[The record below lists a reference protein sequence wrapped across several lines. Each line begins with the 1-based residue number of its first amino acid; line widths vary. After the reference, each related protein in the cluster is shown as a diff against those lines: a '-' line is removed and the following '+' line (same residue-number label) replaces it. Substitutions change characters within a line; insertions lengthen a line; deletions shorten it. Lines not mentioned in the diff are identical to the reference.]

1 MPNNLIIPD
10 SVDKAAQNL
19 SDAPSKAIGNTLADL
34 WQLALGGR
42 VAYAVEKQKMKYAH
56 SLEEYR
62 KTLEQKVDDIPSD
75 KQIDPDLQIAAQ
87 ALEDSK
93 YCVESEELRDLFAN
107 LIARAM
113 HADYADKIHP
123 SFSKIAQ
130 QLSPIDAQMLT
141 FMRDANTVG
150 GIAVV
155 DYIGKSNEH
164 GYVPLLECVP
174 ETNLDGCEIKTLSRS
189 LCSLQRL
196 GLIHISMDAHF
207 TNEKRYHIFYE
218 SLLYGN
224 LQERAARDGYKLDI
238 QKGVAKL
245 TLLGKD
251 FVNVCLG

>member
-42 VAYAVEKQKMKYAH
+42 VAYAVEKQKMKYAY

-130 QLSPIDAQMLT
+130 QLSPLDAQMLT
-141 FMRDANTVG
+141 IMRYANATG
-150 GIAVV
+150 GIAIA
-155 DYIGKSNEH
+155 DYVQKPSDH

-174 ETNLDGCEIKTLSRS
+174 ESFPDGCDVTSVSRS
-189 LCSLQRL
+189 LGSLQRL
-196 GLIHISMDAHF
+196 GLIHISMDTHF
-207 TNEKRYHIFYE
+207 TDENRYHIFYE
-218 SLLYGN
+218 SFLYVGFEK
-224 LQERAARDGYKLDI
+224 LTARDGCKLDI
-238 QKGVAKL
+238 NKGVARL
-245 TLLGKD
+245 TLLGND
-251 FVNVCLG
+251 FVNVCLD